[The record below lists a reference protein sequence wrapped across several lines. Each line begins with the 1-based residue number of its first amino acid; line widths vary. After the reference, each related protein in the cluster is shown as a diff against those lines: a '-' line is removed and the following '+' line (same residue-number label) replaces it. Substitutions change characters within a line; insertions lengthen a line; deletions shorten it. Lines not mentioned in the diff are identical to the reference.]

1 MSTEQSNAYSQS
13 SSMLNSVI
21 FRVALMSMTTWVA
34 LRIPGGIPIWS
45 YWVCLT
51 IYFIGFAFL
60 KQYQKTGLRLI
71 WDFAFINIA
80 LICRTQVH
88 PIAYLIIFMPM
99 INAINFSGKNSRTFL
114 MVILTVLTF
123 YIQIR
128 PFEYWTLM
136 PLISLW
142 IILGLSRRKYEE
154 WNVERDITQHI
165 DSYFLDPKQI
175 EKPHTIYS
183 KIIDDLNKY
192 FSYNGN
198 GGSIRRITAYR
209 LVDNTLWLINSSSF
223 DWTRSITLDGNDVKK
238 LVNKEVVILKG
249 KGINSY
255 LFYIPKGE
263 IDYVFRCDIYA
274 SALPLLNYY
283 RFKYILKL
291 TFSKAS
297 TLLSA
302 DYRVGVMREKKF
314 NEIKD
319 NVLYVNQ
326 AVRVMHFIRN
336 KMTPLSNLIA
346 FHKTFSK
353 IPEESRDAM
362 SKRFNEEVKQA
373 DKDLKEILHFAD
385 YLLDKS
391 NNPFIDPEMGEI
403 QVSKIFIILSEIVQ
417 QHLGTTVSIDQSVI
431 ESEERQLVVSTS
443 IIESKILMTDWIT
456 NIHKYCKNYY
466 YITMSIVEGI
476 LIVHFE
482 NDYRSN
488 EDIIQ
493 RLIRDIN
500 SQSKDAVIEGKSDS
514 HGIHIIK
521 SLAEKLQ
528 VEVKASKSYHET
540 HGPLL
545 CLDLKYKT
553 HERIQNTNL

>member
-1 MSTEQSNAYSQS
+1 MYTEQSNAYSQS
-13 SSMLNSVI
+13 SSMLNSGI

-99 INAINFSGKNSRTFL
+99 INAINFSGKNSRSFL

-249 KGINSY
+249 
-255 LFYIPKGE
+255 
-263 IDYVFRCDIYA
+263 
-274 SALPLLNYY
+274 
-283 RFKYILKL
+283 
-291 TFSKAS
+291 
-297 TLLSA
+297 
-302 DYRVGVMREKKF
+302 
-314 NEIKD
+314 
-319 NVLYVNQ
+319 
-326 AVRVMHFIRN
+326 
-336 KMTPLSNLIA
+336 
-346 FHKTFSK
+346 
-353 IPEESRDAM
+353 
-362 SKRFNEEVKQA
+362 
-373 DKDLKEILHFAD
+373 
-385 YLLDKS
+385 
-391 NNPFIDPEMGEI
+391 
-403 QVSKIFIILSEIVQ
+403 
-417 QHLGTTVSIDQSVI
+417 
-431 ESEERQLVVSTS
+431 
-443 IIESKILMTDWIT
+443 
-456 NIHKYCKNYY
+456 
-466 YITMSIVEGI
+466 
-476 LIVHFE
+476 
-482 NDYRSN
+482 
-488 EDIIQ
+488 
-493 RLIRDIN
+493 
-500 SQSKDAVIEGKSDS
+500 
-514 HGIHIIK
+514 
-521 SLAEKLQ
+521 
-528 VEVKASKSYHET
+528 
-540 HGPLL
+540 
-545 CLDLKYKT
+545 
-553 HERIQNTNL
+553 